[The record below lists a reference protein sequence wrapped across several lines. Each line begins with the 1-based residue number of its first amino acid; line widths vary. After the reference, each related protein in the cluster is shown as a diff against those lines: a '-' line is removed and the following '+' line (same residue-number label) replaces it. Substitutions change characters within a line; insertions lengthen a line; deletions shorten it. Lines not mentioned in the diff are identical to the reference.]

1 MLSFYFSPHQ
11 AYKLIIGGMQSLQ
24 TYPNAPTTNSSPEEY
39 NHYLKACASLGI
51 SPGDEST
58 LQELRLRSRERTLG
72 LLRLFGPNSK
82 MLYKDHDND
91 PQQYGDD
98 NNNYYRTAAAATTTT
113 MQSAGESP
121 TAQSSSARRNNN
133 TNNNSKSSSFFEDGL
148 QHTPNRSSSTK
159 KNRYGSTP
167 AMMAKDGLLPR
178 LTEEEIRKMVYSKD
192 TALARILEEHESEM
206 NVMANNMEELRQR
219 SLATARML
227 KKRRKRTRIIIGVC
241 LVLSVLGGTV
251 YELRR
256 REQVKVEIMSGREME
271 RQADL
276 AAIAALKE
284 NVATLKSKLSDAEA
298 TIRYEEGRYEEVK
311 EKYQKASRALEEME
325 GRWLL
330 DRRDL
335 DNCRVSRKELD
346 RDLSD
351 VKSRNIE
358 VEEEVGWC
366 RERLQG
372 TERALEAMERA
383 LKSKESSVDRS
394 KVLEPSGGQSIGSS
408 SGNDKGLVVTTTSGE
423 DLHNKA
429 DKKKQKGSKHKPVQ
443 MEMKYNKS
451 FRNAVILRQVYS
463 AAVGMFVSALFPG
476 IGRVISFLINM

>member
-1 MLSFYFSPHQ
+1 
-11 AYKLIIGGMQSLQ
+11 
-24 TYPNAPTTNSSPEEY
+24 
-39 NHYLKACASLGI
+39 
-51 SPGDEST
+51 
-58 LQELRLRSRERTLG
+58 
-72 LLRLFGPNSK
+72 
-82 MLYKDHDND
+82 MLYKDD
-91 PQQYGDD
+91 QQGDD
-98 NNNYYRTAAAATTTT
+98 NKNGRTST

-121 TAQSSSARRNNN
+121 TAQSSSARRNSSN
-133 TNNNSKSSSFFEDGL
+133 NNNSKSSSSFFDDGL

-159 KNRYGSTP
+159 KNRYGTP
-167 AMMAKDGLLPR
+167 AMTAKDGLLPR
-178 LTEEEIRKMVYSKD
+178 LTEEEIRKMVHSKD

-206 NVMANNMEELRQR
+206 NVMATNMEELRQK

-227 KKRRKRTRIIIGVC
+227 KRRRKRTRVVIVVC
-241 LVLSVLGGTV
+241 LLLSVLGGV
-251 YELRR
+251 AYEIRR
-256 REQVKVEIMSGREME
+256 REQVKVEIMSGREVE

-276 AAIAALKE
+276 ATIAALKE

-311 EKYQKASRALEEME
+311 DKYQKITRTLEETE

-335 DNCRVSRKELD
+335 DNCRVTRKELD

-351 VKSRNIE
+351 VKARNVE

-383 LKSKESSVDRS
+383 LKSKDSSS
-394 KVLEPSGGQSIGSS
+394 KLEVGGGKSIGGSDSS
-408 SGNDKGLVVTTTSGE
+408 IDTKGLVASGGE
-423 DLHNKA
+423 DQSNKG

-476 IGRVISFLINM
+476 IGRVISFLINV

>member
-1 MLSFYFSPHQ
+1 
-11 AYKLIIGGMQSLQ
+11 
-24 TYPNAPTTNSSPEEY
+24 
-39 NHYLKACASLGI
+39 
-51 SPGDEST
+51 
-58 LQELRLRSRERTLG
+58 
-72 LLRLFGPNSK
+72 
-82 MLYKDHDND
+82 MLYKDHDS
-91 PQQYGDD
+91 QQYGDD
-98 NNNYYRTAAAATTTT
+98 NNYYRTSTTT

-133 TNNNSKSSSFFEDGL
+133 NNSKSSSLFEDGL
-148 QHTPNRSSSTK
+148 QHTPNVSSSYSTK
-159 KNRYGSTP
+159 KNRYGTP
-167 AMMAKDGLLPR
+167 AMTAKDGLLPR
-178 LTEEEIRKMVYSKD
+178 LTEEEIRKMVHSKD
-192 TALARILEEHESEM
+192 AALARILEEHESEM

-227 KKRRKRTRIIIGVC
+227 KKRRKRTRIVIGVC
-241 LVLSVLGGTV
+241 LVMSVLGGIA

-256 REQVKVEIMSGREME
+256 REQVKAEIMSGREIE
-271 RQADL
+271 RQVDL

-311 EKYQKASRALEEME
+311 EKHQKATRALEEME

-335 DNCRVSRKELD
+335 DNCRVTRKELD

-351 VKSRNIE
+351 VKSRNVE

-372 TERALEAMERA
+372 TERALETMERA
-383 LKSKESSVDRS
+383 LKSKESSVGRS
-394 KVLEPSGGQSIGSS
+394 KVLELSGGQSTGSSS

-423 DLHNKA
+423 DFPNKA

-451 FRNAVILRQVYS
+451 FRNAVILRQAYS

-476 IGRVISFLINM
+476 IGRVISFLISM